1 MLKERQSWQQ
11 RRQTILDDDDEED
24 GESEQ
29 EDEGEDND
37 NDKRPAISEF

>member
-1 MLKERQSWQQ
+1 MLKERQSLQQ